1 MQESIHA
8 CVYII
13 HARSRFREFEILAPA
28 ISLANFQLGI
38 FPLAPPPSNSEIW
51 TKVTNG
57 FVAALIMG
65 QSFRR
70 PAFTEEQLYD
80 YQDCTY
86 FTRNEILRLYRR
98 FCSLRPGTVDRRAA
112 DVSTRLSFLD
122 VQAMPELRYNPFK
135 VSLYLTSFYVCRSCR
150 PTWRVY
156 GSDQKI
162 L

>member
-1 MQESIHA
+1 
-8 CVYII
+8 
-13 HARSRFREFEILAPA
+13 
-28 ISLANFQLGI
+28 
-38 FPLAPPPSNSEIW
+38 
-51 TKVTNG
+51 
-57 FVAALIMG
+57 MG

-98 FCSLRPGTVDRRAA
+98 FCSLRPGTIDRRAA

-135 VSLYLTSFYVCRSCR
+135 VSLYLTPFLYADHAHGVCMVLTRR
-150 PTWRVY
+150 YKAKWLRTMKNHMW
-156 GSDQKI
+156 
-162 L
+162 